1 MNELMNLNENGKV
14 TSLELVEQ
22 INFFRADIDGK
33 SELKHNDLLK
43 VIRDEFEDEIGV
55 GEISH
60 TPYEHPQNKQTYY
73 YYELTPSQAKQVLV
87 RESKSVRKAVIKY
100 IEVLEQRIAALK
112 PLDSYQIEDSLE
124 RALRWAE
131 EEKQRRLLQATVIE
145 QAPLV
150 EIAVKRLSKEGCMS
164 ITDVNKTFGLKRGV
178 LTNHA
183 RELGMLHKTNTE
195 VNQCGEEYF
204 KVYDNNG
211 YRAIG
216 VTEAGIRWVQ
226 SLINDGELSVRN
238 EDGGKKHA

>member
-1 MNELMNLNENGKV
+1 MNELMNLNENNKV

-33 SELKHNDLLK
+33 NPLRHDTLRNIIK
-43 VIRDEFEDEIGV
+43 DEFEDEIKTQ
-55 GEISH
+55 EILGLEIKTKSG
-60 TPYEHPQNKQTYY
+60 QTALA
-73 YYELTPSQAKQVLV
+73 YELTPSQAKQVLV

-150 EIAVKRLSKEGCMS
+150 EIAVKRLSKDGCMS
-164 ITDVNKTFGLKRGV
+164 ITDVTKTFGLKRGA
-178 LTNHA
+178 LTNYA
-183 RELGMLHKTNTE
+183 RELGMLHKMNAE
-195 VNQCGEEYF
+195 VNKRGEEYF

-226 SLINDGELSVRN
+226 SLITDGELSVRN